1 MKETPALSH
10 STRPRESSSAV
21 NGRTP
26 RALHIRQGLPGL
38 VGRHAILILV
48 SIFMIV
54 PFLWMIRTSLSSSG
68 SVFGASLNVLPEEF
82 HWQNYLEAFTIVP
95 FGAFL
100 LNSAKV
106 ALFVVVGQVI
116 TCTLGGY
123 AFARLR
129 FPGRNILFLFV
140 LATLMIPAQVT
151 LVPLYIIMQKLSLIN
166 THWALILPALASPF
180 GTFLMRQFFVS
191 LPDELEDAA
200 KVDGASIPQ
209 FVRFIAFPMARPM
222 VATLAILAF
231 IGSWGNLIGPLIFLN
246 DLDKATVPLG
256 LLQFSS
262 MYATNWSALMAA
274 TTVSLLPSF
283 VLYLFAQRY
292 IISAYSMA
300 GVQK

>member
-1 MKETPALSH
+1 MNQVPATATPGPARRAEPTGHRRAALAGLAARH
-10 STRPRESSSAV
+10 GLLIAV
-21 NGRTP
+21 S
-26 RALHIRQGLPGL
+26 
-38 VGRHAILILV
+38 VV
-48 SIFMIV
+48 MIV
-54 PFLWMIRTSLSSSG
+54 PFLWMIRTSLSNSG
-68 SVFGASLNVLPEEF
+68 VVFTASLNVLPEEF
-82 HWQNYLEAFTIVP
+82 HWQNYREAFTVVP
-95 FGAFL
+95 FATFL

-106 ALFVVVGQVI
+106 ALFVVLGQVI

-129 FPGRNILFLFV
+129 FPGRNVLFVLV

-200 KVDGASIPQ
+200 KVDGASVPQ
-209 FVRFIAFPMARPM
+209 FIRFVAFPMARPM
-222 VATLAILAF
+222 VATLAVLAF

-256 LLQFSS
+256 LLQFSTT
-262 MYATNWSALMAA
+262 YATNWSALMAA
-274 TTVSLLPSF
+274 TTVSLVPSF
-283 VLYLFAQRY
+283 LLYVFAQRY
-292 IISAYSMA
+292 IINAYSMA
-300 GVQK
+300 GVSK